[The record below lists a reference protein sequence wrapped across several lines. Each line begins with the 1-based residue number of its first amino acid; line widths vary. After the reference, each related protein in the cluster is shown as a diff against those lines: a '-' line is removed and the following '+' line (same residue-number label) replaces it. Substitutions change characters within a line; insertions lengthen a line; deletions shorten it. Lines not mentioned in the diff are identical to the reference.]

1 MPAIIVSRINFE
13 SNRYRID
20 LGQLADVFPH
30 IKEGKEV
37 KLYLIEVRNER
48 DKLVKRFKPFKEVTL
63 NIGKYWSTNK
73 YKPCLELSEDIV
85 SRLNIGENYRVTIV
99 LITYDGKPFL
109 PLEIKCIGYDSERVF
124 EYFSKIEAELLSL
137 IFEQSE
143 LNEAASSLWDAY
155 FRLEE
160 NDVEGARTALR
171 NSLEVLKKELLPK
184 LTVPEKSEES
194 KTFLNKLEKLVA
206 SLQDFLHYGGPH
218 PGPAPRTTTE
228 MILSLSIELIK
239 YLAKSIETK
248 VISFQE
254 MKPNVS

>member
-1 MPAIIVSRINFE
+1 MVSNVEFDSQIGYYINLHE
-13 SNRYRID
+13 LREI
-20 LGQLADVFPH
+20 FPH
-30 IKEGKEV
+30 IEKDKEV
-37 KLYLIEVRNER
+37 ELYLVETR
-48 DKLVKRFKPFKEVTL
+48 DEWGRLIRRFKPFEKLCLKTGEYYHSYYGWEKCLCLPEDIITRF
-63 NIGKYWSTNK
+63 NIGKS
-73 YKPCLELSEDIV
+73 YK
-85 SRLNIGENYRVTIV
+85 VTII
-99 LITYDGKPFL
+99 LLKYDSKPFL
-109 PLEIKCIGYDSERVF
+109 PLETKPIGYDAQKVL
-124 EYFSKIEAELLSL
+124 EYISKIEANLLL
-137 IFEQSE
+137 
-143 LNEAASSLWDAY
+143 LNLADQPILNKSFSYLWDAY
-155 FRLEE
+155 SRLEE
-160 NDVEGARTALR
+160 NNVEGARTALR

-239 YLAKSIETK
+239 YLARSIETK